1 VPALEVARHGTGQ
14 PRVGVDIGAGGGLGT
29 LVIAKALPRAE
40 IIAVEPSPGL
50 RAVLLSGR
58 SDRQGRMC
66 P

>member
-1 VPALEVARHGTGQ
+1 
-14 PRVGVDIGAGGGLGT
+14 VDIGAGGGLGT
-29 LVIAKALPRAE
+29 LVIAKALPRAK

-66 P
+66 PRSL